1 MTNATLFLDYDG
13 VLHADPVFLDSRSRK
28 PVLAPEFGP
37 LFQWTP
43 PLERI
48 LTKFYPTVEI
58 VLSTSW
64 ASVLG
69 FEEARSYLPP
79 ALAERVVDCVWK
91 KNEWPVHRLT
101 KRQLG
106 QMSGCEQILQYV
118 NRKQLTRWVALDN
131 DDEQWPDSQRFR
143 LVKTED
149 MTGFSTDEAHADL
162 CRIFSVIAEPMAP
175 AGPA

>member
-1 MTNATLFLDYDG
+1 MTNATLFVDSDG
-13 VLHADPVFLDSRSRK
+13 VLHADPVFLDSKSRK
-28 PVLAPEFGP
+28 PVLAPEFGT

-79 ALAERVVDCVWK
+79 ALAQRVVDRVWRRD
-91 KNEWPVHRLT
+91 EWPLHRLT
-101 KRQLG
+101 KRQFG
-106 QMSGCEQILQYV
+106 QLSRYEQILQYV
-118 NRKQLTRWVALDN
+118 NRKQITRWVALDN
-131 DDEQWPDSQRFR
+131 DDERWPDSQRFR

-149 MTGFSTDEAHADL
+149 MTGVSPDSVHADL
-162 CRIFSVIAEPMAP
+162 CSKLSVITEQV
-175 AGPA
+175 GPASPA